1 MTSPPAPASSA
12 PVPPPA
18 RLSTGAR
25 AAAAALLAGLL
36 AGFALARSLTP
47 SEAGLG
53 THQQLGLPPCTMRVL
68 TGLPCPAC
76 GMTTSFAHFT
86 RGQWGGSLSAN
97 SGGFV
102 LALLCLG
109 LIPVLAWAAL
119 TGRLA
124 FPPPG
129 RRDGVASRPEWWGVM
144 GLSLVGAVTLIDWAF
159 RLAE

>member
-1 MTSPPAPASSA
+1 MTSDPAPPPPAPLSAS
-12 PVPPPA
+12 
-18 RLSTGAR
+18 GR
-25 AAAAALLAGLL
+25 AAAAILLVGLIG
-36 AGFALARSLTP
+36 GFALARSLTP

-53 THQQLGLPPCTMRVL
+53 THQQLGLPPCTVRVL
-68 TGLPCPAC
+68 CGLPCPAC

-86 RGQWGGSLSAN
+86 RGQWAGSLSAN
-97 SGGFV
+97 SGGFL

-109 LIPVLAWAAL
+109 LIPILARAAL

-124 FPPPG
+124 FPRLG
-129 RRDGVASRPEWWGVM
+129 RRGDASAARPEWWGVV